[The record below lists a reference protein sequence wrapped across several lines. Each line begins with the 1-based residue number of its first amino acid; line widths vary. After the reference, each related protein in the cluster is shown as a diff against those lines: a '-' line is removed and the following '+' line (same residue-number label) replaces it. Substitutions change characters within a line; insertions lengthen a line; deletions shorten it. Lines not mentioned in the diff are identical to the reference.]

1 MEHRMP
7 ARSIVHGRIPATLLF
22 ALALGCTLLV
32 TGCSGKPKVV
42 VDPEIEEAVRVRK
55 QNFSEIGTIAKNI
68 NDALKA
74 GSKLQGDPTIAS
86 SVQQLGSYASDQKF
100 WFKEGTGPESGA
112 DTAARPEIWT
122 QPEEFAQKSQALVE
136 ASAQLAT
143 VYASGDDAAFAT
155 QWKVVGQAC
164 EACHEKF
171 KNEDKD
177 D

>member
-1 MEHRMP
+1 MP
-7 ARSIVHGRIPATLLF
+7 ARSIVHGRNPATLVL
-22 ALALGCTLLV
+22 ALALAAALLA
-32 TGCSGKPKVV
+32 TGCSNKPKVV

-74 GSKLQGDPTIAS
+74 GTKLQGDPTIAA
-86 SVQQLGSYASDQKF
+86 SVQQLVSYSNDQKF

-112 DTAARPEIWT
+112 DTAAKPEIWT

-136 ASAQLAT
+136 ASAQLST
-143 VYASGDDAAFAT
+143 VHAGGDDAAFAA
-155 QWKVVGQAC
+155 QWKVTGQTC

>member
-7 ARSIVHGRIPATLLF
+7 ARSNVQGRFPATSLF
-22 ALALGCTLLV
+22 ALALAATLLA
-32 TGCSGKPKVV
+32 TGCSSKPKVV

-74 GSKLQGDPTIAS
+74 GTPLQGDPTIAS
-86 SVQQLGSYASDQKF
+86 SVQQLGSYANDQKF

-112 DTAARPEIWT
+112 DTAAKPEIWT
-122 QPEEFAQKSQALVE
+122 QPEEFAQKSQALVD

-143 VYASGDDAAFAT
+143 VYAGGDAAAFAA
-155 QWKVVGQAC
+155 QWKAVGETC

>member
-1 MEHRMP
+1 MS
-7 ARSIVHGRIPATLLF
+7 ARSIVQGRLPATLLF
-22 ALALGCTLLV
+22 AAALAATLLV

-68 NDALKA
+68 NDALKS
-74 GSKLQGDPTIAS
+74 GGKLQGNPTIAS
-86 SVQQLGSYASDQKF
+86 SVQQLNSYANDQKF

-112 DTAARPEIWT
+112 DTAAKPEIWT

-143 VYASGDDAAFAT
+143 VYAGGDDAAFAT
-155 QWKVVGQAC
+155 QWKAVGQTC

-171 KNEDKD
+171 KNKDKD